1 MISCAQANVH
11 QVTCLSLL
19 GFRETRKMSFIHS
32 LYGDVYEIILPYCL
46 ITFSMAGEE
55 QGTICT
61 QTRLDKETR
70 KLTP

>member
-1 MISCAQANVH
+1 
-11 QVTCLSLL
+11 
-19 GFRETRKMSFIHS
+19 MSFIHS